1 MVKYI
6 NKLMFTMGGGINY
19 FLGNYK
25 KNSVNRTT
33 KISLK
38 GLSLCSFFSY
48 NYVEF
53 YIIVL
58 M

>member
-25 KNSVNRTT
+25 RNNVNKTT
-33 KISLK
+33 NDKSKGLISL
-38 GLSLCSFFSY
+38 
-48 NYVEF
+48 
-53 YIIVL
+53 
-58 M
+58 